1 MHKNLQYNV
10 GTMRFYNYLKKK
22 NTFKINKIIPINNAW
37 LDF

>member
-10 GTMRFYNYLKKK
+10 GTMRFYNYFKK
-22 NTFKINKIIPINNAW
+22 NTFKIKKIIPINNAW